1 MVGIELESDS
11 VDLCDDRVR
20 EETGPWKIDTEL
32 LDEAPL
38 DIDREVE
45 GLQFFRVEF
54 DVVHAHVALPQRHP
68 QVLWPEAVDVLVR
81 IVLDQVPDDVL
92 EHCQKSRSLQDLCC
106 CKIKFGVWK
115 SMKLEGV

>member
-11 VDLCDDRVR
+11 VDLSDDRVR
-20 EETGPWKIDTEL
+20 EETGPWKIYTEL

-45 GLQFFRVEF
+45 GLQLFRVEF

-68 QVLWPEAVDVLVR
+68 QVFWPEAIDVLVR

-92 EHCQKSRSLQDLCC
+92 EHCLKCRSL
-106 CKIKFGVWK
+106 
-115 SMKLEGV
+115 EGFWC